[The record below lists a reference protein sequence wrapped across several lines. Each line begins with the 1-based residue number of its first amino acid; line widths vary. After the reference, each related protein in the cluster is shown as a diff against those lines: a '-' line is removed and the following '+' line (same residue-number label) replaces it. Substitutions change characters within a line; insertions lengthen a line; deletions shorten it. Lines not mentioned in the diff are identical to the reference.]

1 MTRPICSQYCCK
13 IIKKVLMIKIILIIR
28 TGFTVKNYVTNG
40 DNLSPLSH
48 SLKQQNRRRHCGVQR
63 FRAARHRDDDTL
75 VHETRRFR

>member
-1 MTRPICSQYCCK
+1 MARPICSQYCCK

-28 TGFTVKNYVTNG
+28 TDLLRENYVPNG

-48 SLKQQNRRRHCGVQR
+48 ALKQQYRRRHCGVQR
-63 FRAARHRDDDTL
+63 FRAACHRDDDTL